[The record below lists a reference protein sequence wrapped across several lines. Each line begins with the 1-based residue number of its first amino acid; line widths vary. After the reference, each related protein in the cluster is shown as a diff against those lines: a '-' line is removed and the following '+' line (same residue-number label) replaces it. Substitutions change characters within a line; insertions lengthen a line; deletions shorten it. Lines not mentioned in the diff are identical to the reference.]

1 MPTIEELKNYLG
13 IDGGHLDSL
22 LADFLNTAKE
32 LVEKV
37 LRYQIGLANNPMP
50 SLIKEA
56 LRYSVAYL
64 YNNRE
69 SANFLELE
77 RTLATLLQSL
87 RKGGF

>member
-13 IDGGHLDSL
+13 IDGSHLDSL

-37 LRYQIGLANNPMP
+37 LRYKIRRTNTMP

-56 LRYSVAYL
+56 LRYSVAYM

-69 SANFLELE
+69 NANFLELE
-77 RTLATLLQSL
+77 KTLAILLGSL
-87 RKGGF
+87 RKRGF